1 MDKAAD
7 IFFQHF
13 GIQPGRS
20 TGHVH
25 RIAEAFG
32 EVPWEN
38 LTKFLLKASGT
49 SRPRFAE
56 EVMEGHVHNGTGG
69 TCYSLADTL
78 VRIIS
83 ACGLSA
89 RPLTGHMKHGR
100 NIHCAILVQGDSGR
114 FILDPGYVVPGAVE
128 LSSGGSGI
136 IQTPGRKM
144 LWKPVPEGWE
154 LHTVENGESRYRY
167 TLESRVITRREFL
180 EYWKASFASKGLD
193 SLPDELGIFWCSPW
207 FGRRIAL
214 PKSRKIECQ
223 YSILCF
229 QCRDEGH
236 HACSLSPPAVQENN
250 RVTRALVN
258 IYQPDTL
265 NDHGRHGGNQG
276 FFEPDFPWEPSL
288 RRSDTS

>member
-7 IFFQHF
+7 IFFEHF
-13 GIQPGRS
+13 GVQPGRS
-20 TGHVH
+20 PGHVH
-25 RIAEAFG
+25 RIAEVFG

-38 LTKFLLKASGT
+38 LTKFLLKASGKT
-49 SRPRFAE
+49 RPRFAE

-78 VRIIS
+78 GRIIS

-136 IQTPGRKM
+136 IQTPGREM

-180 EYWKASFASKGLD
+180 AYWKASFDSTGLD
-193 SLPDELGIFWCSPW
+193 SLHLNRPGSMG
-207 FGRRIAL
+207 GRISAHNENLRLVGDGVRAN
-214 PKSRKIECQ
+214 RKLSGN
-223 YSILCF
+223 YS
-229 QCRDEGH
+229 
-236 HACSLSPPAVQENN
+236 
-250 RVTRALVN
+250 ALVHEN
-258 IYQPDTL
+258 FGVAPEIAEAAWKELQ
-265 NDHGRHGGNQG
+265 RQRS
-276 FFEPDFPWEPSL
+276 E
-288 RRSDTS
+288 RRSVTS